1 MTARVDKQWQQKGLK
16 AYGTEAILGT
26 LQHYGVAVDEA
37 GFKALAESHF
47 PLAMAQ
53 GWFSTW
59 KGTGQFGQF
68 PFQAAQELW
77 RRWAGDRLLPTDYA
91 EALAALVVSLR
102 TKLDGIAGADV
113 ARAFG
118 ALAELE
124 GRVPRKDGGSHPGF
138 VQEVFALMGEQLLR
152 AFEGL
157 SDQLAKAG
165 LTEDALKLAAV
176 EEFLV
181 PERVGVSTAM
191 VKAAAGKKDEALAAL
206 SAAAAEEGRAGD
218 GRLYAVD
225 GLIHLASP
233 DARQQAEK
241 LLDDAEKKEDW
252 HLAMSALRRV
262 AHVVEAA
269 GDGAA
274 MKALSERARRISD
287 AHDKAHPH
295 HAHHH

>member
-37 GFKALAESHF
+37 GFKSLAESHF

-53 GWFSTW
+53 GWYASW

-68 PFQAAQELW
+68 PFMAAQELW

-91 EALAALVVSLR
+91 DALAALVMALR
-102 TKLDGIAGADV
+102 KKLDGIAGADV

-124 GRVPRKDGGSHPGF
+124 GRVPRKDGGSAPGF

-165 LTEDALKLAAV
+165 FTEDALKLAAV

-206 SAAAAEEGRAGD
+206 AAAAAEEGRAGD

-225 GLIHLASP
+225 GLIHLGHA
-233 DARQQAEK
+233 DARTHAER

-252 HLAMSALRRV
+252 HLAMAAIRRV
-262 AHVVEAA
+262 AHLVEAA
-269 GDGAA
+269 QDSAG
-274 MKALSERARRISD
+274 MQALAERAQKISD

>member
-1 MTARVDKQWQQKGLK
+1 MSARVDKQWQQKGLK

-37 GFKALAESHF
+37 GFKTLADSHF

-53 GWFSTW
+53 GWHATW
-59 KGTGQFGQF
+59 KGTGQFAQF
-68 PFQAAQELW
+68 PFAAAQELW
-77 RRWAGDRLLPTDYA
+77 QRWATDRLVPSDYA
-91 EALAALVVSLR
+91 EALAGLVVALR
-102 TKLDGIAGADV
+102 QKLDGLADAGV

-118 ALAELE
+118 AVAELE
-124 GRVPRKDGGSHPGF
+124 SRVPRKDGGSDTRF

-157 SDQLAKAG
+157 SEQLAKAG
-165 LTEDALKLAAV
+165 FSEDALKLAAV

-181 PERVGVSTAM
+181 PERAGVSTAM

-206 SAAAAEEGRAGD
+206 AAAAGEEGRAGD

-225 GLIHLASP
+225 GLIHLGSP
-233 DARQQAEK
+233 DARTHADK

-252 HLAMSALRRV
+252 HLAMAAIRRV
-262 AHVVEAA
+262 AHLVEAA
-269 GDGAA
+269 GDQAG
-274 MKALSERARRISD
+274 MLALSERAQRISE

-295 HAHHH
+295 HAHHS